1 MEPAAISISVSV
13 AKVPSRQQQ
22 STSERSEPLK
32 QMPDVSRRAE
42 LIRILADMI
51 GRARN
56 SQEPAKG
63 GDHELN

>member
-1 MEPAAISISVSV
+1 
-13 AKVPSRQQQ
+13 
-22 STSERSEPLK
+22 
-32 QMPDVSRRAE
+32 MPDVSRRAE

-51 GRARN
+51 CRARN

>member
-13 AKVPSRQQQ
+13 AKLPSQQQ
-22 STSERSEPLK
+22 STSKRSDLLK

-51 GRARN
+51 VRARN
-56 SQEPAKG
+56 SQEPAEG

>member
-1 MEPAAISISVSV
+1 MEPAANSISVSV
-13 AKVPSRQQQ
+13 AKFPSQQQ
-22 STSERSEPLK
+22 SPSERSEMSK
-32 QMPDVSRRAE
+32 QMPEVSRRAE

>member
-13 AKVPSRQQQ
+13 AKFPSQQQ
-22 STSERSEPLK
+22 STSERSELLK

-51 GRARN
+51 VRARN
-56 SQEPAKG
+56 SQEPAEG

>member
-1 MEPAAISISVSV
+1 MEPAANSISVSV
-13 AKVPSRQQQ
+13 AKFPSQQQQ
-22 STSERSEPLK
+22 SPSERSEMSK
-32 QMPDVSRRAE
+32 QMPEVSRRAE